1 MTAVMYMNNPEVLTI
16 NSSTL
21 FKNMKKRVA
30 MQQFGQLKIPG
41 KKKPLISGSI
51 PGREES
57 SPMLSPG
64 PNY

>member
-41 KKKPLISGSI
+41 
-51 PGREES
+51 
-57 SPMLSPG
+57 
-64 PNY
+64 